1 MSNERISTALLV
13 LGFMLMACSTILLSC
28 SGCSGSKFSAPDA
41 QYRTR
46 TTETL
51 KDGTVRVTETATK
64 AKGSDVSSDTAE
76 DVEVGS
82 VAADGS
88 EARVG
93 EGAYQGMQEHTSMT
107 PLYVAGV
114 AIVLGSVA
122 VGWLVTVRL
131 GLITGAA
138 GMSLLV
144 LTRFLDVYPFVS
156 MVVMG
161 VIGLGLIGYLIY
173 TGRLGE
179 DAQRTL
185 GTVVAAIERASDS
198 KALKADI
205 EKTAKARGND
215 TVVKDTINRTKK
227 REI

>member
-1 MSNERISTALLV
+1 
-13 LGFMLMACSTILLSC
+13 
-28 SGCSGSKFSAPDA
+28 
-41 QYRTR
+41 
-46 TTETL
+46 
-51 KDGTVRVTETATK
+51 
-64 AKGSDVSSDTAE
+64 
-76 DVEVGS
+76 
-82 VAADGS
+82 
-88 EARVG
+88 
-93 EGAYQGMQEHTSMT
+93 MT